1 MKEFYSGE
9 FYSRAM
15 KNLTVGIFHDEEIG
29 RELGK
34 RGTESDMVMY
44 NRRTDDC
51 IFTFMQPVGDKVSV
65 KSQIMSCIDA
75 AILAVT
81 EMTPAVGETALMLD
95 SFGISRGVIIVP
107 PYTEP
112 STITTITKGTSLE
125 SFVVTERD
133 IPKIR
138 EILEGFESARD
149 TSSPVSVVVD
159 HSFHVKGVGEI
170 VLGSVRSGIVKR
182 HDKLL
187 LLPDNTEVV
196 VRSIQMQD
204 KDFNEA
210 EAGSRVGLAIK
221 GATAEEMDRGSVI
234 CAPGSART
242 STTLTL
248 AFAPNRYYAAGI
260 REGAFHLTVGMQT
273 IPVNVTGINNGTIT
287 IESKKSMVYTP
298 DGTFL
303 LLDLN
308 AKKLHV
314 MGKGHAIASS

>member
-1 MKEFYSGE
+1 
-9 FYSRAM
+9 M

-44 NRRTDDC
+44 NRKTDDC
-51 IFTFMQPVGDKVSV
+51 IYTFMQPVGDKVSV

-75 AILAVT
+75 AILTVT
-81 EMTPAVGETALMLD
+81 EMTPAVGETVLMLD

-112 STITTITKGTSLE
+112 NTITAITKGTSLA
-125 SFVVTERD
+125 SFIVTERD
-133 IPKIR
+133 IQKIR
-138 EILEGFESARD
+138 EILEGFESASD
-149 TSSPVSVVVD
+149 TSSPTSVVVD

-187 LLPDNTEVV
+187 LLPDNKEVV

-204 KDFNEA
+204 KDFNAA

-221 GATAEEMDRGSVI
+221 GAMAEEMHRGSVI
-234 CAPGSART
+234 CAPGSSVKT
-242 STTLTL
+242 DTTLTL
-248 AFAPNRYYAAGI
+248 SFAPNRYYAAGI

-273 IPVNVTGINNGTIT
+273 IPVNITGINNGTIT
-287 IESKKSMVYTP
+287 IESKKPMVYTLG
-298 DGTFL
+298 GTFL

-314 MGKGHAIASS
+314 MGKGHTIESS

>member
-1 MKEFYSGE
+1 
-9 FYSRAM
+9 M

-44 NRRTDDC
+44 NRKTDDC
-51 IFTFMQPVGDKVSV
+51 IFTFMQPVGDKISV

-81 EMTPAVGETALMLD
+81 EMTPAVGETVLMLD

-112 STITTITKGTSLE
+112 STITAITKGTSLE

-133 IPKIR
+133 IPKIH

-149 TSSPVSVVVD
+149 TSSPASVVVD
-159 HSFHVKGVGEI
+159 HSFHVKGVG
-170 VLGSVRSGIVKR
+170 GIVKR

-187 LLPDNTEVV
+187 LLPDNKEVV

-234 CAPGSART
+234 CAPGSSART
-242 STTLTL
+242 DTRLTL
-248 AFAPNRYYAAGI
+248 SFAPNRYYAAGI

-287 IESKKSMVYTP
+287 IESQKPIVYTP
-298 DGTFL
+298 GGTFL

-314 MGKGHAIASS
+314 MGKGKAIESS